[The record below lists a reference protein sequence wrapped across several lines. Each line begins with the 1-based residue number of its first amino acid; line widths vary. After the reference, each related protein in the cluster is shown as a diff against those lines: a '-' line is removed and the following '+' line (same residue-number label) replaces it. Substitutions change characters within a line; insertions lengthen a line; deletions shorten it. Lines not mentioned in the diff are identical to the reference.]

1 MNQPVTVSFV
11 PEQVIT
17 WVIIGMIAGMLAG
30 LLIRGR
36 GLGLISSVVV
46 GMLGALLGG
55 LLFSILHIQLPF
67 ASTGGI
73 TLAWVDIFIAFIGAV
88 IILLLFGGFYH
99 RRALR

>member
-1 MNQPVTVSFV
+1 MEQSVTVSFV
-11 PEQVIT
+11 PEQLIT

-36 GLGLISSVVV
+36 GLGFTSSVVI

-55 LLFSILHIQLPF
+55 LLFSVLHIQLPPAF
-67 ASTGGI
+67 NGGI
-73 TLAWVDIFIAFIGAV
+73 TLAWADMFVAFIGAV